1 MCIRDSHAPG
11 APADGARG
19 VRPFPARAA
28 PRLPA
33 RRRGATGGPGRA
45 AVTAGT
51 SVEQSAGTVAVVGTG
66 LIGTSVALALR
77 DTGRRVLLVDR
88 DAGRLALAVDR
99 GAGECWDGGEPVW
112 HTVLAVPPAAVAGEL
127 RRLQDREL
135 SATYSDVASVK
146 VAPQWAAEAA
156 GADLTTFCGGHP
168 VAGRERGGPAA
179 ARHDLFVGRPW
190 VLTPGS
196 LTGRP
201 ARAAAA
207 EVARACGATVVEM
220 SPVEHDRALGLVSH
234 VPQLVASLLAAR
246 LADAP
251 ELAVSLAGQGL
262 RDTTRIAASDPR
274 LWAEV
279 VDANAGPVLEVLEAY
294 AADLDDLLA
303 ALRSGAGEGRG
314 AGPVGGLAPEAVAE
328 VVRRGNAG
336 RARLPGKHGVPSG
349 EFATVPV
356 VVEDAPGRPVGV
368 AELAVQPDGVDR
380 LLAVL
385 RARGWAVYAPDPAV
399 ERTR

>member
-1 MCIRDSHAPG
+1 M
-11 APADGARG
+11 
-19 VRPFPARAA
+19 
-28 PRLPA
+28 
-33 RRRGATGGPGRA
+33 
-45 AVTAGT
+45 TAGT
-51 SVEQSAGTVAVVGTG
+51 PVEQSAGTVAVVGTG

-88 DAGRLALAVDR
+88 DAGRLALAVDL
-99 GAGECWDGGEPVW
+99 GAGECWDGAEPVW

-196 LTGRP
+196 STGGP

-234 VPQLVASLLAAR
+234 APQLVASLLAAR

-303 ALRSGAGEGRG
+303 PLPS
-314 AGPVGGLAPEAVAE
+314 PAPEAVAD

-356 VVEDAPGRPVGV
+356 VVEDAPGRLARLFADADAAGVNIEDVGIEHAPGRPVGV

-385 RARGWAVYAPDPAV
+385 RARGWAVHVPAPAV
-399 ERTR
+399 ERMR

>member
-1 MCIRDSHAPG
+1 M
-11 APADGARG
+11 
-19 VRPFPARAA
+19 
-28 PRLPA
+28 
-33 RRRGATGGPGRA
+33 
-45 AVTAGT
+45 TAGT

-88 DAGRLALAVDR
+88 DAGRVALAVDL
-99 GAGECWDGGEPVW
+99 GAGECWDGAEPVW

-196 LTGRP
+196 STGGP

-262 RDTTRIAASDPR
+262 RDTTRIAVSDPR

-314 AGPVGGLAPEAVAE
+314 AGPVGGLAPEAVAD

-356 VVEDAPGRPVGV
+356 VVEDAPGRLARLFADADAAGVNIEDVGIEHAPGRPVGV

-385 RARGWAVYAPDPAV
+385 RARGWAVHAPAPAV